1 MSVTCV
7 KRTSA
12 LALVVVNVALLA
24 AAAVVLY
31 VALHIRGTA
40 WVDVVRSYV
49 SATDTVLTAIVAVA
63 ATLIALAALGSAA
76 AICRWRLGLLL
87 YVCASVLFLLAF
99 VAIAVAAFLLRNTA
113 SDWDSV
119 PFPAADDE
127 LAVKREFDTL
137 YCAAQGE
144 YICNSLTVNDAVA
157 MFAPQY
163 NSSSLLQS
171 FAGVKGVGALCA
183 TFGSQVAD
191 LKAVCDGC
199 AVASEFK
206 NLSGVFD
213 WTNDQCPRTQ
223 QTLLWCGVLLRSGS
237 VSGSTDSITAG
248 TAPYTECRDE
258 FLGLI
263 ESTGLYLGLGSI
275 FVSVGAMLA
284 IGMSCYLRRRES
296 SRGRGSSSDGDGD
309 DPYTPT
315 ATHAMF
321 HKA

>member
-1 MSVTCV
+1 MSIKCV

-12 LALVVVNVALLA
+12 LALVVVNLALLA
-24 AAAVVLY
+24 AAVVVLY
-31 VALHIRGTA
+31 VTLHIRGTA
-40 WVDVVRSYV
+40 WVDVLRSYV
-49 SATDTVLTAIVAVA
+49 SETDTVLTAVAAVA
-63 ATLIALAALGSAA
+63 ATLIALAVLGSAA
-76 AICRWRLGLLL
+76 ALCRWRFGLLL
-87 YVCASVLFLLAF
+87 YMCASVVFLLAF
-99 VAIAVAAFLLRNTA
+99 AAVAVAAFLLRNTA
-113 SDWDSV
+113 SDWDST

-127 LAVKREFDTL
+127 LSVKREFDTI

-144 YICNSLTVNDAVA
+144 YICNSLTVHDAVE

-163 NSSSLLQS
+163 NASSLPPS
-171 FAGVKGVGALCA
+171 FADVKGVGSLCA
-183 TFGSQVAD
+183 AFGSQVAD
-191 LKAVCDGC
+191 FKAVCDGC

-213 WTNDQCPRTQ
+213 WANDQCPRTQ
-223 QTLLWCGVLLRSGS
+223 QTLLWCGVLLSSGS
-237 VSGSTDSITAG
+237 GSRDSITAG

-263 ESTGLYLGLGSI
+263 ESTALSLGIGSI
-275 FVSVGAMLA
+275 VVSVGAVLA

-296 SRGRGSSSDGDGD
+296 SSRGRGSSSDGHDD

-315 ATHAMF
+315 AARAMF